1 MSLFRSENIFI
12 IDKILKKIKKE
23 FHLYL
28 YIYIFLFIL
37 ITKIL
42 F

>member
-1 MSLFRSENIFI
+1 MSLFRENIFI

-28 YIYIFLFIL
+28 YIYIFFYLY
-37 ITKIL
+37 
-42 F
+42 